1 MRLPRQILSNP
12 LWSKLPWKR
21 RGLLPLLGFV
31 GMLGLLEAARSG
43 FFWAY
48 LSYSRYDL
56 GLTQLVIGTAWT
68 VHALTETFSR
78 SLGGYVAQRLGLS
91 PTMLASAGV
100 GLLTLLLVA
109 NYPSVWMLWGMS
121 ALWGFTYSALWPG
134 LMTLA
139 SRIAREGRE
148 GRALAFTSSLVL
160 PFAGFGTFAT
170 GFLVQRNPDWAYTAL
185 LGALGGAVLIGL
197 TLIRFREPV
206 VTQKQELYPWQKLL
220 TFLPAAFGQTFAP
233 AMLSLHIIKFA
244 DKQLGLG
251 VLELSGVI
259 AVGAAIAF
267 TGIGWL
273 GRIADRQ
280 GPKIPLVL
288 GMCCLS
294 VAFFWVAQKPS
305 LAEMFGVAVLG
316 GVGFAL
322 FTPSWNALVVRLLP
336 QQNRA
341 AIWGTLL
348 TAEGLGTA
356 TGPAMGGL
364 LWNTFGPTAPFYGGA
379 AVFVLLA
386 LFYLLT
392 LRGMVWK
399 SSAN

>member
-1 MRLPRQILSNP
+1 MRLSKQ

-21 RGLLPLLGFV
+21 RGVLPLLGFV
-31 GMLGLLEAARSG
+31 LTLGLLEASRSG

-56 GLTQLVIGTAWT
+56 GLSQLVIGTAWT
-68 VHALTETFSR
+68 IHALTETFSR
-78 SLGGYVAQRLGLS
+78 SLGGYIAQRLGLTL
-91 PTMLASAGV
+91 TMLASGV
-100 GLLTLLLVA
+100 AGLLTLLLVA
-109 NYPSVWMLWGMS
+109 HYPSAWMLWGTS
-121 ALWGFTYSALWPG
+121 LLWGFTFSALWPG
-134 LMTLA
+134 LMTLT
-139 SRIAREGRE
+139 SRIARGGRE

-160 PFAGFGTFAT
+160 PFSGAGTFLT
-170 GFLVQRNPDWAYTAL
+170 GFLVQRNLDWAHNAL
-185 LGALGGAVLIGL
+185 LIALGASVLIGL
-197 TLIRFREPV
+197 SLIRYREPV
-206 VTQKQELYPWQKLL
+206 ATYKQELYPWQKLL

-233 AMLSLHIIKFA
+233 AMLSLLIIKFA
-244 DKQLGLG
+244 DKELGLR
-251 VLELSGVI
+251 VLELAAVIGV
-259 AVGAAIAF
+259 GGLIAF
-267 TGIGWL
+267 VGIGWF

-280 GPKIPLVL
+280 GPRVPLVL
-288 GMCCLS
+288 GMICLS
-294 VAFFWVAQKPS
+294 AAFLWVAQKPGF
-305 LAEMFGVAVLG
+305 AEMFVVAVLA

-322 FTPSWNALVVRLLP
+322 FMPSWNALVVRLLP

-356 TGPAMGGL
+356 TGPAVGGL

-386 LFYLLT
+386 LFYVLS

-399 SSAN
+399 SSVS